1 MIPPTMK
8 ARHSDTFPASWL
20 LWPFYLM
27 VLFLLCN
34 CARQAPPPGGPPDE
48 TPPEII
54 EVNPA
59 PNAIHVNRDTKIAF
73 RFSEKI
79 DRRSFETA
87 FFIAPDPS
95 LQAAAGRPLRFHGG
109 GQQLEVEFP
118 DSLRANTT
126 YVVTVGTDLR
136 DRRNNRM
143 EESFS
148 FAFSTGE
155 HIDQGKLEGQVYDQN
170 PAGILILS
178 YGLDEAREPDP
189 AADFADFYT
198 QTGKNGGFALTHLA
212 PGKYRVFALADQF
225 NDRLYNR
232 GEDRIGVPARDF
244 TIGENG
250 QADGVAFFRLTHED
264 TLKPSLST
272 ATAASILQV
281 IWQFDEAVVPQDSL
295 LNRHLHLVAAD
306 GKRIEALLAASHPL
320 NPGQVFSVLREP
332 LREVQYQAFV
342 DSLYDRSGNLIDS
355 AFAKTEFA
363 GTTRPDTIQPQIV
376 KISIADSARNIALD
390 AAIDVYFSELM
401 RNDSLTKLLAV
412 KDGSGA
418 QAPGQEAWQNRFHYR
433 YVPLPHWRGR
443 SKYVVEIQADSVF
456 DWNGNA
462 LFDTTRQ
469 IVFWTLNQD
478 TLGSISGKM
487 SDGDSSASGA
497 LFVTARQSAGGNEYE
512 SRVEAPGAYHFAGVF
527 PGLYVISAYRDA
539 NHNGRYDYGQPF
551 PFTPAERFMA
561 WPDTIKV
568 RSRWPNEGND
578 FVLPR

>member
-1 MIPPTMK
+1 MK
-8 ARHSDTFPASWL
+8 IQHSDTIPDLWL
-20 LWPFYLM
+20 LLWCCLTAF
-27 VLFLLCN
+27 FLLCN

-54 EVNPA
+54 EVHPA
-59 PNAIHVNRDTKIAF
+59 PNAIQVNRNTRIAF

-79 DRRSFETA
+79 DLRSFETA

-95 LQAAAGRPLRFHGG
+95 LQDPARRPLRFHGG

-148 FAFSTGE
+148 FAFATGE
-155 HIDQGKLEGQVYDQN
+155 HIDQGKLEGQVFDQN

-178 YGLDEAREPDP
+178 YRLDETRAPNP
-189 AADFADFYT
+189 AIDFADFFT
-198 QTGKNGGFALTHLA
+198 QTGKHGGFALTHLA
-212 PGKYRVFALADQF
+212 PGKYRVFAIVDQF
-225 NDRLYNR
+225 SDRLYNR
-232 GEDRIGVPARDF
+232 GEDKLGVPARDF
-244 TIGENG
+244 TIDTSG
-250 QADGVAFFRLTHED
+250 QADGVAFFRLSHED
-264 TLKPSLST
+264 TLRPSLT
-272 ATAASILQV
+272 TVTAASILQV
-281 IWQFDEAVVPQDSL
+281 VWQFDEEVVSPDSL
-295 LNRHLHLVAAD
+295 LSRHLHLVAAD
-306 GKRIEALLAASHPL
+306 GTRLESILAAPHPL

-332 LREVQYQAFV
+332 LRDVQYQALV

-355 AFAKTEFA
+355 SFARMEFT
-363 GTTRPDTIQPQIV
+363 GTTRPDTISPQIV

-390 AAIDVYFSELM
+390 AAIDVFFSKLM
-401 RNDSLTKLLAV
+401 RNDRLTKPLAV
-412 KDGSGA
+412 KDGTGA
-418 QAPGQEAWQNRFHYR
+418 QVPGQEEWQDRFHYR
-433 YVPLPHWRGR
+433 YVPQPGWR
-443 SKYVVEIQADSVF
+443 SSAKYVVEIQADSVF
-456 DWNGNA
+456 DWNGNT

-478 TLGSISGKM
+478 TLGSIIGKI
-487 SDGDSSASGA
+487 SDGDSLASGP
-497 LFVTARQSAGGNEYE
+497 LFLTARQPAGGNEHE
-512 SRVEAPGAYHFAGVF
+512 SRLETPGPYNFAGVF

-539 NHNGRYDYGQPF
+539 NYNGRYDFGQPY
-551 PFTPAERFMA
+551 PFVPAERFMA

-578 FVLPR
+578 FVLPK